1 MDNLTHSLLGATL
14 AELAL
19 PADATPAQ
27 RRIFFNVG
35 IIAANLPDADLLYTR
50 ITEPPLGYL
59 IHHRGHTHTIGGLV
73 VQAILM
79 AGVCM
84 LPAIARRVGPAR
96 TRLWV
101 LIAVGL
107 LSHLVADS
115 WNSYGVHP
123 YWPFDARWI
132 YGDSIF
138 IAEPWLWLLL
148 GVAAIWNARNRRLGV
163 GIGVLLAV
171 PLILATMSG
180 TVPVAAFVALVL
192 CAAVAAV
199 GIRHWPAPRR
209 SATALAGV
217 ALFVAAM
224 FGARQAVHAEV
235 VQSMQL
241 APSARMIDVVLSPQ
255 PGNPL
260 CWTALSVVVDES
272 VEAYTMT
279 RGDVSLWPSAAR
291 CLMKQPARVEWG
303 EAKKQSLSQL
313 RALDRDDCWVRPWLQ
328 FGRAPLIGERDIADM
343 RYGGTSRGNF
353 SSMPLGSTRPAR
365 DCPTNLTAWRAPRAD
380 LLLTR

>member
-1 MDNLTHSLLGATL
+1 MENLTHSLLGATL

-59 IHHRGHTHTIGGLV
+59 IHHRGHTHTIGGLI

-79 AGVCM
+79 AAVCM

-96 TRLWV
+96 TRLWS
-101 LIAVGL
+101 LIALGL

-123 YWPFDARWI
+123 FWPFDARWV

-148 GVAAIWNARNRRLGV
+148 GVAAVWNARNRRMGV
-163 GIGVLLAV
+163 GVGLLLVV
-171 PLILATMSG
+171 PLILATVSG
-180 TVPVAAFVALVL
+180 TVPIAAFVALVL
-192 CAAVAAV
+192 CTVAAAVAA
-199 GIRHWPAPRR
+199 RHWPAPRR

-217 ALFVAAM
+217 ALFVGAM
-224 FGARQAVHAEV
+224 FAAREVVHAEV
-235 VQSMQL
+235 VHSLQL
-241 APSARMIDVVLSPQ
+241 APSARLLDVVLSPQ

-272 VEAYTMT
+272 ADAYTMT
-279 RGDVSLWPSAAR
+279 RGDVSLWLSTAR
-291 CLMKQPARVEWG
+291 CFMKQQASVEWS
-303 EAKKQSLSQL
+303 EVEKQSLSHL
-313 RALDRDDCWVRPWLQ
+313 RALARDDCWVHPWLQ
-328 FGRAPLIGERDIADM
+328 FGRAPIIGERDITDM

-353 SSMPLGSTRPAR
+353 SSMPLGSTRPTG
-365 DCPTNLTAWRAPRAD
+365 DCPANLTAWRPPRAD